1 MYRKERVLM
10 KKLLAIGEV
19 LIDFIP
25 LETGVALKEVS
36 GFVKSPGGAPAN
48 VASCVKKL
56 GGKSQIISKL
66 GNDSFGDFLEEK
78 MLSVGIDTTSILRT
92 DKANTA
98 LAFISLHEDGEREF
112 SFYRK
117 PSADMLLEGNEIR
130 EEWFNAGDILHFC
143 SVDLVDSPVRYAHNE
158 AIKIAKEKNM
168 VVSFDVNVRLS
179 LWDDHDEYK
188 RIINQYIDNANV
200 LKISDEELEFVT
212 QITDELQAIEYLRKK
227 VDILIYTKGACGA
240 HIYTKN
246 NDVYHRGFKVN
257 AIDATGAGDSFIGAV
272 LYKLLYQYDVFD
284 LDKKALEDII
294 TFSNAT
300 GALVVTKKGAI
311 DVMPTSDQV
320 IEFMKWYKE

>member
-1 MYRKERVLM
+1 M
-10 KKLLAIGEV
+10 KKLLSIGEA

-25 LETGVALKEVS
+25 LDTGVALKEVS
-36 GFVKSPGGAPAN
+36 GFIKSPGGAPAN

-66 GNDSFGDFLEEK
+66 GNDAFGDFLEEK

-98 LAFISLHEDGEREF
+98 LAFISLHADGEREF

-117 PSADMLLEGNEIR
+117 PSADMLLEANEIR
-130 EEWFNAGDILHFC
+130 KEWFNTGDILHFC
-143 SVDLVDSPVRYAHNE
+143 SVDLVDAPIRNAHDE
-158 AIKIAKEKNM
+158 AIRIAKEKNM

-179 LWDDHDEYK
+179 LWDDHNEY
-188 RIINQYIDNANV
+188 RRVINQYIDKANL

-212 QITDELQAIEYLRKK
+212 QITGELQAIEYLRKK
-227 VDILIYTKGACGA
+227 VDILVYTKGGEGA

-246 NDVYHRGFKVN
+246 RTVRHKGFQVK

-272 LYKLLYQYDVFD
+272 LYKLLYKYDISN
-284 LDKKALEDII
+284 LDEKALEDII
-294 TFSNAT
+294 TFANAT

-311 DVMPTSDQV
+311 DVMPTLDQV
-320 IEFMKWYKE
+320 MEFIKVYKE